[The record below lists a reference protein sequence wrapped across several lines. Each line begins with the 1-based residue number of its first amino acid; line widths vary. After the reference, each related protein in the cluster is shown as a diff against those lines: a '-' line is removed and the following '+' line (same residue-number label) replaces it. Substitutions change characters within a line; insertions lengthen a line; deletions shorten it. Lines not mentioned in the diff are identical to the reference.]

1 MKITIVGENK
11 KLKSK
16 INDVVNDLEISDA
29 NIVIGDET
37 EYCIKHCPAVIINNV
52 VMDDASKLNYNDLK
66 NIIIQFMET

>member
-1 MKITIVGENK
+1 MKITIVGDNK

-29 NIVIGDET
+29 SIVIGDET
-37 EYCIKHCPAVIINNV
+37 KYSIKHCPAIIINNV
-52 VMDDASKLNYNDLK
+52 VMDDACKLNYNDLK

>member
-1 MKITIVGENK
+1 MKITIIGDSK
-11 KLKSK
+11 KLKNK

-29 NIVIGDET
+29 SIVIGDET
-37 EYCIKHCPAVIINNV
+37 KYSIKYCSAIIINNV